1 MPTRVFWDKAPPLR
15 IGRRFRP
22 LSSHRAKLISARDEL
37 AILKAVNLKLEAE
50 VKSSLAKIM
59 DWMKQQA
66 EVETLPKKLEEQAYT
81 IEQQTELLDAIEA
94 ERRYQ

>member
-1 MPTRVFWDKAPPLR
+1 MR

-22 LSSHRAKLISARDEL
+22 LSSHRAKLISDRDEL
-37 AILKAVNLKLEAE
+37 AILKAINLKLEAE

-59 DWMKQQA
+59 DLMKQQA
-66 EVETLPKKLEEQAYT
+66 EVETLRKKLEEQAYT